1 MARDSYDDAY
11 ARPVRRLLVAV
22 VVMLLIGW

>member
-22 VVMLLIGW
+22 VVICLIGW